1 MLLKIRY
8 KKITTYEAVVDVPSG
23 FDLGKT
29 LALAEDAADEQDMWK
44 PVSEQDLDIQI
55 IEEDGKI
62 PTVRSD

>member
-8 KKITTYEAVVDVPSG
+8 KKTTTYEAVVEVPSG
-23 FDLGKT
+23 LDRGKT

-44 PVSEQDLDIQI
+44 PVSEEDLDIEI

-62 PTVRSD
+62 PTVRGD